1 MTIRLLVVAALFA
14 STGLA
19 HADAISTSAPPPPSF
34 LSGWTAGNGTDVL
47 GSGVL
52 QGNLNLMGGVA
63 HNTSSTLSDVLYG
76 KASAS
81 VGQVNGQTQ
90 IFFKRGIEGNYL
102 LGSGHGILA
111 AKLGTGKTVVGSAG
125 GAVIGDATAKTGA
138 ATAGGSNGGGVSGGG
153 NASLGVNNGSNGNG
167 LAGNPINTGL
177 VVPPGQLNNPGVG
190 NPFQAVQAGEAL
202 AAEVPEP
209 SSVALMLVG
218 MLGAGALT
226 RRRTR

>member
-14 STGLA
+14 SAGVA
-19 HADAISTSAPPPPSF
+19 HADAISTSAAPPPSF
-34 LSGWTAGNGTDVL
+34 LSGWTAGNGTDVI

-52 QGNLNLMGGVA
+52 QGNLNLIGGVA
-63 HNTSSTLSDVLYG
+63 HNTSSTLTDVLYG
-76 KASAS
+76 KASAN

-90 IFFKRGIEGNYL
+90 IFFRRGIEGNYL

-111 AKLGTGKTVVGSAG
+111 ATLGTGKAVVGSAG
-125 GAVIGDATAKTGA
+125 GAIISDSTTRTGA
-138 ATAGGSNGGGVSGGG
+138 ASGATGGGGSASAGG
-153 NASLGVNNGSNGNG
+153 NASVNVGGSSGSG
-167 LAGNPINTGL
+167 LSSNPVATGEISAPAQLITPSAVNPSAGL
-177 VVPPGQLNNPGVG
+177 QVG
-190 NPFQAVQAGEAL
+190 AAL
-202 AAEVPEP
+202 DAAEVPEP